1 MQEHLHRTDTLN
13 SCKAVTFGVQKQHWV
28 EFQLLDEQGKPLVN
42 MPFRAVNDATRAGCV
57 PVFEGQSDEQ
67 GVIRL
72 EGLHPLPIT
81 LLMEADPFAKELQ
94 CRPLRAQREEP
105 PRPGFGEN
113 GKLYEAQRSGFSPLE
128 SQARESG
135 YEYHYLRIG
144 QLCDALPKTNPP
156 MLDERD
162 VPLYHFPDKNYS
174 GFAVSYERLN
184 LRHVLEVCPFRSW
197 SLLLHYQNEYSMANA
212 YNLGLMSLLSY
223 SAKARGAF
231 GSVEDFFMQQCL
243 DLSRTPKVVD
253 SGQVWPCLVVDV
265 PFDGRYTKVNALDTK
280 RASPPRGDTQLFYA
294 INSRHVLVA
303 WRGTASLEHAITDVT
318 FRPVE
323 LKPQWGCNEKIGCNP
338 LASSG
343 KVHLGFRDAFYLAR
357 EIYSKDFEGWI
368 SQQAGDKEF
377 FVCGHSL
384 GGALGLVHAA
394 EQKHN
399 KPILYTYGMPRTF
412 TMRAVVELK
421 EVVHFRHVNEQD
433 PVPSVPPDVSLDNKL
448 YDIHDDWGGVFGFG
462 WSLYQ
467 WAASDLVRIGDPFA
481 HHGEVVAFMTAIQ
494 HAETQG
500 LRYPSYRSKSSA
512 DAPYYTNISRRL
524 PEKAKLYL
532 VPSLSDEA
540 DAVLE
545 SSQREFIEGMDEESR
560 NEYFPRKSHPEDTNL
575 LLGLMNAADHF
586 MSNYQPYIHNQL
598 LELISPH
605 RMQHRII
612 IRERFVKQM
621 EVFYGVIPSAE
632 LERNRALVELQGR
645 MAQTLSATQ
654 KIPGGSEA
662 LARFD
667 AIAHAHACYER
678 TCS

>member
-174 GFAVSYERLN
+174 GCTFVYDQLN
-184 LRHVLEVCPFRSW
+184 RRHVLEVCPFRSW
-197 SLLLHYQNEYSMANA
+197 SLLLHYQAEYSIVNA
-212 YNLGLMSLLSY
+212 YNLGLMSVLSY
-223 SAKARGAF
+223 SRKDEESF
-231 GSVEDFFMQQCL
+231 GSVDDFFLRQCS
-243 DLSRTPKVVD
+243 DLSRTPKVSD
-253 SGQVWPCLVVDV
+253 NGQIWPCLVVDV
-265 PFDGRYTKVNALDTK
+265 PFDERYIHVRALDTK
-280 RASPPRGDTQLFYA
+280 KLEPPRGDTQLFYA
-294 INSRHVLVA
+294 INASHVLVA
-303 WRGTASLEHAITDVT
+303 WRGTASLEHVITDLA

-323 LKPQWGCNEKIGCNP
+323 PSQQRACAPAVKCEK
-338 LASSG
+338 LVSVG
-343 KVHLGFRDAFYLAR
+343 KVHLGFRDAFNLAK
-357 EIYSKDFEGWI
+357 EIYAYDFKELI
-368 SQQAGDKEF
+368 SHHAQTKKLF
-377 FVCGHSL
+377 ICGHSL

-394 EQKHN
+394 EQK
-399 KPILYTYGMPRTF
+399 KGRPLLYTYGMPRAF
-412 TMRAVVELK
+412 TLRAVMAIE
-421 EVVHFRHVNEQD
+421 EVIHFRHVNEKD
-433 PVPSVPPDVSLDNKL
+433 PVPSVPPDVPLDNRL
-448 YDIHDDWGGVFGFG
+448 YDIHDTWGGVLGFG

-467 WAASDLVRIGDPFA
+467 WTASDLVRVGDPFA
-481 HHGEVVAFMTAIQ
+481 HHGEVVAFMTAVQ
-494 HAETQG
+494 HAEERG
-500 LRYPSYRSKSSA
+500 LRYPSYRSKASA
-512 DAPYYTNISRRL
+512 DNPYYTIISRRL
-524 PEKAKLYL
+524 PEKVKLYL
-532 VPSLSDEA
+532 VPSLSAEV
-540 DAVLE
+540 DAVIE
-545 SSQREFIEGMDEESR
+545 STQRKFIEGMDEGSR
-560 NEYFPRKSHPEDTNL
+560 NEFFPRKSHPEDTNL
-575 LLGLMNAADHF
+575 MLGLLHGADHF

-598 LELISPH
+598 LELISPG
-605 RMQHRII
+605 RMQHRVVV
-612 IRERFVKQM
+612 RERFVKQM
-621 EVFYGVIPSAE
+621 EDYYGVIPPVE
-632 LERNRALVELQGR
+632 LERNRALIELQAMLEKALR
-645 MAQTLSATQ
+645 ATQ
-654 KIPGGSEA
+654 KTVGETDA
-662 LARFD
+662 FVRFD
-667 AIAHAHACYER
+667 AVANSYSCYER
-678 TCS
+678 TCD